1 MEDTPKDNTPAR
13 VYKRKGVTYEGS
25 DQIMKI
31 EASDIDLAVEQIKVE
46 NPNDTVKV
54 LEKESRPGD
63 RTYYLRLRNK

>member
-13 VYKRKGVTYEGS
+13 VYKRKGVTYEGG